1 MVTLDNHLMGL
12 ELVARESGLD
22 CPAIFQDAAYS
33 MFNHFKLSTSQV
45 ATNSVDMYMG
55 YGPVCPDGYG
65 CCYNPLN
72 DEIIFIV
79 SSFSDC
85 QSTCS
90 KRFRAAIENS
100 LNIMG
105 EICTKFHKKRSSSF
119 GKISHC
125 SFEYNLLKNVYPP
138 LHRIKYQTK
147 RKSRPECRDYV
158 RIHRLASV

>member
-1 MVTLDNHLMGL
+1 MGL
-12 ELVARESGLD
+12 ELVARESGLE

-45 ATNSVDMYMG
+45 ATNSIDMYMG

-90 KRFRAAIENS
+90 KRLRAAIENS

>member
-1 MVTLDNHLMGL
+1 MSRAIKFQTHTTQLAITGRGLGKTKNSLISSKTLLDNHLMGL
-12 ELVARESGLD
+12 ELVARESGLY
-22 CPAIFQDAAYS
+22 CPAIFQNAAYS

-90 KRFRAAIENS
+90 KRFTAAVESS
-100 LNIMG
+100 LKLMG
-105 EICTKFHKKRSSSF
+105 GICSKFHKKRSSSF
-119 GKISHC
+119 GQI
-125 SFEYNLLKNVYPP
+125 FFNKNP
-138 LHRIKYQTK
+138 
-147 RKSRPECRDYV
+147 
-158 RIHRLASV
+158 